1 MPSSGI
7 WLLLAGATLV
17 CHGQVSF
24 TSSIDRA
31 LETSPGVKIA
41 EEDLKKASAALSEAK
56 DAYIPS
62 VSANAGLGA
71 SSGITLSVP
80 TIFTVSAQSLVFNFS
95 QRYSIRAAK
104 LSVEAVRQALIDIRQ
119 QVEEDAATT
128 YITLDTARRRQSIM
142 ADEYG
147 NSLTLVSIAE
157 QRFAA
162 GVDSELE
169 VKRARRTSVQ
179 IRLQQLKLE
188 DQVASLSDHLA
199 RLMGLPKN
207 RLDTV
212 SESIPSE
219 GMFSSSLILS
229 SNSTAAPAVFSLEA
243 TAQAKHQLALGDSRY
258 AFIPQVSFEA
268 QYGRISPFNGASS
281 YYNLRGDYN
290 TLAAGVQIRFPF
302 LDYARRAV
310 GREAQSDGL
319 RSAEEVVLRRDQQD
333 ETTLQLRH
341 SVRELAAQVEFAQL
355 EWEIARDELA
365 AMLLQL
371 EQNGSNSTPPM
382 TPAEGQNA
390 RIHERQNYLSALE
403 AEVQLRT
410 AEISLL
416 RQTGQLDVWL
426 ESLKSNPNRP

>member
-1 MPSSGI
+1 M
-7 WLLLAGATLV
+7 LLVGANLV

-31 LETSPGVKIA
+31 LETSPRVKIA

-62 VSANAGLGA
+62 VNASAGLGA

-95 QRYSIRAAK
+95 QRYSIRAAR
-104 LSVEAVRQALIDIRQ
+104 LSVEGARQALIDIRQ

-128 YITLDTARRRQSIM
+128 YITLDTAHRRQSVM
-142 ADEYG
+142 EDEYG

-169 VKRARRTSVQ
+169 AKKAHRTSVQ
-179 IRLQQLKLE
+179 VLLQQLKLE

-199 RLMGLPKN
+199 RLTGLPKN
-207 RLDTV
+207 RVDTV
-212 SESIPSE
+212 SESLPSD

-229 SNSTAAPAVFSLEA
+229 SNSTTAPAVSSLEA

-302 LDYARRAV
+302 LDYAHRAV

-319 RSAEEVVLRRDQQD
+319 RSAEEVMFRRDQQD
-333 ETTLQLRH
+333 ETTLQLQH

-355 EWEIARDELA
+355 DWEIAREELA

-371 EQNGSNSTPPM
+371 EQNGSNSTPSM

-390 RIHERQNYLSALE
+390 RIHERQNCLSSLE

-426 ESLKSNPNRP
+426 ESLKSNPTRP